1 MTSRRTG
8 DNRGVVLQLEGGGVV
23 VEVVLMLR
31 GMTTRIQN
39 GPMEEVKKTTLY
51 NRFCRM
57 SETETR
63 YQREIHGRIYHQR
76 QGGWE

>member
-8 DNRGVVLQLEGGGVV
+8 DNRGVVPQLEGGGVV

-39 GPMEEVKKTTLY
+39 GPMEEVRK
-51 NRFCRM
+51 NNAV
-57 SETETR
+57 
-63 YQREIHGRIYHQR
+63 
-76 QGGWE
+76 